1 MPYKKTFLNVF
12 SLQNFHKAKKKNYV
26 VLLERRYCLKKLVE
40 ITNIT
45 VAQNFMLQKKL
56 FSMCFHYII
65 FIKIIQGLCSFI
77 RKKVPSG
84 KIASA

>member
-26 VLLERRYCLKKLVE
+26 VLLERRYYLKKLVE

-56 FSMCFHYII
+56 F
-65 FIKIIQGLCSFI
+65 
-77 RKKVPSG
+77 
-84 KIASA
+84 